1 MEQKEQVANI
11 IKWFRTEKKISV
23 AALEKMLGFSNGLLG
38 KSCKENN
45 LSADKFEKLVNL
57 LSAKSIPGM
66 VDKILS
72 GEEENPLDRNEIPDA
87 NSSISIKTL
96 YRLLT
101 EKEISIQY
109 LREIKEYKLFQ
120 PLIEIK
126 DIESDPFRSIEEF
139 KYSQDMVFK
148 MILFVAHCFTKDSPY
163 LKSSD
168 TVYSTKTLI
177 LDDLELSQELRKRIL
192 TYKIPEL
199 EQVISNYIMR
209 ETNEYVREYFTA
221 KNIYDRNLNEASC
234 AFDKLGNIDIEK
246 QTAYFEAAESFR
258 NKMYKIKQ
266 NFEDKHPAF
275 DNILKD
281 FTKNVKSIH
290 IVDLIP

>member
-57 LSAKSIPGM
+57 LSAKSMPGM

-72 GEEENPLDRNEIPDA
+72 GTEEENPLDQKTDET
-87 NSSISIKTL
+87 SISIKTL

-101 EKEISIQY
+101 EKEISIQF

-126 DIESDPFRSIEEF
+126 DIEADPFRSIEEF
-139 KYSQDMVFK
+139 KYSQDMIFK
-148 MILFVAHCFTKDSPY
+148 MILFVAHCFTKESPY

-177 LDDLELSQELRKRIL
+177 LDDLEVSQELRKRIL
-192 TYKIPEL
+192 TYQIPEL
-199 EQVISNYIMR
+199 EQVTSNYIRR
-209 ETNEYVREYFTA
+209 EANEYIREYFTA
-221 KNIYDRNLNEASC
+221 KNIYDRNLNEASVT
-234 AFDKLGNIDIEK
+234 FDKLGNIDLVK
-246 QTAYFEAAESFR
+246 QKEFFEAAESFR

-266 NFEDKHPAF
+266 NFEDKNPVF
-275 DNILKD
+275 DNTLKD